1 MIFNSPER
9 VAALTPLWE
18 GPRLE
23 DGRPAVDD
31 DILERMK
38 AATND
43 EVWAVCEKRHDYHFN
58 FTNSF
63 INMHPDV
70 ILTGRVVT
78 AQFVPRR
85 PDLEGVVMKDGE
97 GRSGGQNTWI
107 IDQLQPGD
115 VLVVDLFSKIE
126 DGTFIGDNLATA
138 VRRRTGKGIVIQGGV
153 RDYQRIDELEDFAVF
168 YQGQHPSAIL
178 EVTLVGVNIP
188 VLIGGATVMPG
199 DVVLGTPEGL
209 SFIPPHLAAE
219 VANFAEE
226 TAQRDV
232 FGKWTLDVGRYQS
245 SEIDVNVWADHIES
259 DYKAWCAEKGYE
271 YKPKNR

>member
-1 MIFNSPER
+1 MSRTPPPPDPASSDGGLGAAVAAAVER
-9 VAALTPLWE
+9 VVRAAS
-18 GPRLE
+18 
-23 DGRPAVDD
+23 
-31 DILERMK
+31 
-38 AATND
+38 
-43 EVWAVCEKRHDYHFN
+43 RH
-58 FTNSF
+58 
-63 INMHPDV
+63 P
-70 ILTGRVVT
+70 RVV
-78 AQFVPRR
+78 
-85 PDLEGVVMKDGE
+85 
-97 GRSGGQNTWI
+97 
-107 IDQLQPGD
+107 
-115 VLVVDLFSKIE
+115 
-126 DGTFIGDNLATA
+126 LATA
-138 VRRRTGKGIVIQGGV
+138 GLVVVVAGALSASLLRVNADQDAMFSDELPHRVVEIAYMREFPALYENVVVVVDGDDEERV
-153 RDYQRIDELEDFAVF
+153 RDGAAALAARMRSEPAYFRNVYLPRGEFFEQNALLYMSTDELEDFAVF

-245 SEIDVNVWADHIES
+245 SEIDVNVWADHIEA